1 MADLTLQQKKFID
14 RWIKNGTIRK
24 SAIEA
29 GYSDTYAR
37 TQARKILQS
46 EKAQEYIRRRLQ
58 QLESDAIADQREI
71 LTYLTKV
78 MRGQSESYVVTN
90 EGVILKRPDERD
102 RLKAAE
108 LLGKRYSLFTE
119 KIDLNADLGVT
130 IIDNIEADQK

>member
-1 MADLTLQQKKFID
+1 M
-14 RWIKNGTIRK
+14 
-24 SAIEA
+24 
-29 GYSDTYAR
+29 
-37 TQARKILQS
+37 
-46 EKAQEYIRRRLQ
+46 Q

-78 MRGQSESYVVTN
+78 MRGQSESYAITN
-90 EGVILKRPDERD
+90 EGVILKRPDERE